1 MARIDPIPQQPWER
15 QPGESETAYAA
26 FRRYRDMP
34 VGERSIQRSVGEDA
48 STQKVR
54 RHKAWSAEFSWV
66 ERAAAY
72 TDHLDRIARQERER
86 AIRDMERRHAHSA
99 QAIHAVVNAKLA
111 AWNRTPEAREAAA
124 EALTPYQLA
133 RLLDTATRVERAAL
147 GHVPDPPPKKPDR
160 APLLAEL
167 AEVKARAREDGDWNL
182 YFRAM
187 QEERLLT
194 GEGTPM
200 AARAENGDWK
210 ADLQAAGMD
219 PDAVFEEAV
228 RLAMAKLEG
237 DLP

>member
-34 VGERSIQRSVGEDA
+34 MGERSIRRSVGEDA
-48 STQKVR
+48 SAVKVR
-54 RHKAWSAEFSWV
+54 RAEQWSVDFRWV

-160 APLLAEL
+160 SALLAEL
-167 AEVKARAREDGDWNL
+167 AEVKAKAREGGDWNL
-182 YFRAM
+182 YFQALR
-187 QEERLLT
+187 EERAIT
-194 GEGTPM
+194 GEGTPI
-200 AARAENGDWK
+200 AVKAEGGDWK

-237 DLP
+237 GLP